1 MIEIVA
7 YVLLAHV
14 SKPDFAINE
23 SAVSRLVHWLSK
35 QRNALEGFAST
46 QVTIWGK
53 L

>member
-7 YVLLAHV
+7 CVLLAHV

-35 QRNALEGFAST
+35 QRNALGGFAST